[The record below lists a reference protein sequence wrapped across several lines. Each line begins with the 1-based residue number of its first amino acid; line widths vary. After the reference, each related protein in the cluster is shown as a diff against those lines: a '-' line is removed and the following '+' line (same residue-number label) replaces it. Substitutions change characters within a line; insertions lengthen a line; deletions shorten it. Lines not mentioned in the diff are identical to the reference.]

1 MAAADDEEK
10 ESAVPAL
17 RTKVRIESLS
27 DLVFGLAL
35 SIGSL
40 ILIGREPQ
48 SGYGLAVNVALFG
61 FGFLILVLTWLLY
74 SRTMSVLSAEVPVAL
89 GLNLVLLFCVA
100 LEPYLYYVIQS
111 VPTLG
116 LLDAGSVA
124 YALDAGGMFFLL
136 AGLVR
141 LAIHQDETGAGGL
154 HRLHPA
160 VVAAFRRGWK
170 SEFVVGSIFLVS
182 ALPIFWVSTP
192 AGYLRFD
199 LWSLPFLVLLV
210 NRVRR
215 PAGKEG

>member
-1 MAAADDEEK
+1 MADAEDAEK
-10 ESAVPAL
+10 VPAAL
-17 RTKVRIESLS
+17 APRIKVRIESLS

-48 SGYGLAVNVALFG
+48 SGYDLAVNVALFG

-100 LEPYLYYVIQS
+100 LEPYLYYVLQS
-111 VPTLG
+111 VPTSG
-116 LLDAGSVA
+116 LLDAGSIA

-136 AGLVR
+136 AGLNR
-141 LAIHQDETGAGGL
+141 LVISQDESKGGGR
-154 HRLHPA
+154 HRLNPETLA
-160 VVAAFRRGWK
+160 GFRRGWK
-170 SEFVVGSIFLVS
+170 SEVLVGSIFLVS

-199 LWSLPFLVLLV
+199 LWSLPFLVILM

-215 PAGKEG
+215 PPTKE